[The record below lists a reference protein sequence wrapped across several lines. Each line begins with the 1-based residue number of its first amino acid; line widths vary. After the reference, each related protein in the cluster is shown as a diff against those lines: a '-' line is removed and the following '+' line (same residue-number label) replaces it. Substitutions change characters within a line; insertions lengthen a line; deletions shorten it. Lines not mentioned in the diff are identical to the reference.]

1 GIIMNYKNLCIA
13 TTGFLAFSSV
23 LGSDISHQMPTDV
36 SFAQY
41 KLQDS
46 FCELQEY
53 RQEINSDIDFANSL
67 VQKARQDLL
76 AQYVKIIYEETD
88 KDYVDDY
95 GDMLFCDITIET
107 NDNFTV
113 KDMIKLNADIVKKH
127 NLFDNKIIFTLHT
140 A

>member
-1 GIIMNYKNLCIA
+1 MNYKNLCIA

-36 SFAQY
+36 SFARY

-76 AQYVKIIYEETD
+76 AQGVKIIYEETD
-88 KDYVDDY
+88 KDYVEDY

-113 KDMIKLNADIVKKH
+113 KDMIELNADIVKKH

>member
-1 GIIMNYKNLCIA
+1 MNYKNLCIA

-127 NLFDNKIIFTLHT
+127 NLFDNKIISTLHT

>member
-1 GIIMNYKNLCIA
+1 MNYKNLCIIA
-13 TTGFLAFSSV
+13 TGFFTFSSA
-23 LGSDISHQMPTDV
+23 LGSDMSHQMPTDV

-53 RQEINSDIDFANSL
+53 RQEINSDIDFTNLL

-76 AQYVKIIYEETD
+76 AQGVKIIYEETD

-113 KDMIKLNADIVKKH
+113 KDMIELNADIVKKH
-127 NLFDNKIIFTLHT
+127 NLFNNNIIFTLHT

>member
-1 GIIMNYKNLCIA
+1 MNYKNLCIIA
-13 TTGFLAFSSV
+13 TGFLTFSSA
-23 LGSDISHQMPTDV
+23 LGSDMSHQMPTDV

-46 FCELQEY
+46 FCDLQEY
-53 RQEINSDIDFANSL
+53 RQEINSDIDFTNLL

-76 AQYVKIIYEETD
+76 AQGVKIIYEETN

-113 KDMIKLNADIVKKH
+113 KDMIELNADIVKKH
-127 NLFDNKIIFTLHT
+127 NLFNNNIIFTLHT

>member
-1 GIIMNYKNLCIA
+1 MNYKNLCIIA
-13 TTGFLAFSSV
+13 TGFFTFSSA
-23 LGSDISHQMPTDV
+23 LGYDMSHQMPTDV

-53 RQEINSDIDFANSL
+53 RQEINSDIDFTNLL

-76 AQYVKIIYEETD
+76 AQGVKIIYEETD

-113 KDMIKLNADIVKKH
+113 KDMIELNADIVKKH
-127 NLFDNKIIFTLHT
+127 NLFNNNIIFTLHT

>member
-1 GIIMNYKNLCIA
+1 MNYKNLCIV
-13 TTGFLAFSSV
+13 TGVLAFSSA
-23 LGSDISHQMPTDV
+23 LGHEISHQMPTDV

-53 RQEINSDIDFANSL
+53 RQEINSDIDFANLL

-76 AQYVKIIYEETD
+76 ARDVKIIYEEIG
-88 KDYVDDY
+88 KDYVEGFD
-95 GDMLFCDITIET
+95 DMLFCDITIET
-107 NDNFTV
+107 SDRFTV
-113 KDMIKLNADIVKKH
+113 KDMLDLNADLIKKH
-127 NLFDNKIIFTLHT
+127 NLFNNNIIFTLHT

>member
-1 GIIMNYKNLCIA
+1 MNYKNLCIA

-53 RQEINSDIDFANSL
+53 RQEINSDIDFANLL
-67 VQKARQDLL
+67 VQKAKQDLL
-76 AQYVKIIYEETD
+76 ARDVKIIYEEIG
-88 KDYVDDY
+88 KDYVEGFD
-95 GDMLFCDITIET
+95 DMLFCDITIET
-107 NDNFTV
+107 SDRFTV
-113 KDMIKLNADIVKKH
+113 KDMLDLNADLIKKH
-127 NLFDNKIIFTLHT
+127 NLFNNNIIFTLHT

>member
-1 GIIMNYKNLCIA
+1 M
-13 TTGFLAFSSV
+13 
-23 LGSDISHQMPTDV
+23 
-36 SFAQY
+36 
-41 KLQDS
+41 
-46 FCELQEY
+46 
-53 RQEINSDIDFANSL
+53 L

-76 AQYVKIIYEETD
+76 AQGVKIIYEETD

-113 KDMIKLNADIVKKH
+113 KDMIELNADIVKKH
-127 NLFDNKIIFTLHT
+127 NLFNNNIIFTLHT

>member
-1 GIIMNYKNLCIA
+1 MNYKNLCIA

-23 LGSDISHQMPTDV
+23 LGSDISHQMPTDI

-76 AQYVKIIYEETD
+76 AQGVKIIYEETD
-88 KDYVDDY
+88 KDYVEDY

-113 KDMIKLNADIVKKH
+113 KDMIELNADIVKKH

>member
-1 GIIMNYKNLCIA
+1 MNYKNLCIA

>member
-1 GIIMNYKNLCIA
+1 MNYKNLCIA

-76 AQYVKIIYEETD
+76 AQGVKIIYEETD
-88 KDYVDDY
+88 KDYVEDY

-113 KDMIKLNADIVKKH
+113 KDMIELNADIVKKH

>member
-1 GIIMNYKNLCIA
+1 MNYKNLCIA

-127 NLFDNKIIFTLHT
+127 NLFDNKIVFTLHT

>member
-1 GIIMNYKNLCIA
+1 MNYKNLCIA

-113 KDMIKLNADIVKKH
+113 NDMIKLNADIVKKH

>member
-1 GIIMNYKNLCIA
+1 MNYKNLCIA

-36 SFAQY
+36 SFTQY

>member
-1 GIIMNYKNLCIA
+1 MNYKNLCIIA
-13 TTGFLAFSSV
+13 TGFLTFSSA
-23 LGSDISHQMPTDV
+23 LGSDMSHQMPTDV

-53 RQEINSDIDFANSL
+53 RQEINSDIDFTNLL

-76 AQYVKIIYEETD
+76 AQGVKIIYEETD

-113 KDMIKLNADIVKKH
+113 KDMIELNADIVKKH
-127 NLFDNKIIFTLHT
+127 NLFNNNIIFTLHT